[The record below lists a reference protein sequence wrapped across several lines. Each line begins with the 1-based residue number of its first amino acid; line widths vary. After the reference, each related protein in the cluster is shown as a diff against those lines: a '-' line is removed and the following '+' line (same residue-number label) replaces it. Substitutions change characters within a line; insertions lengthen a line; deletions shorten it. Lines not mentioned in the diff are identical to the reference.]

1 MKKKL
6 IILIGLLIL
15 FALGWYTKTLLS
27 SAGKSDVNSQ
37 LIDFAISDTNS
48 INKIIITDPFLKKI
62 EILRKNGKWL
72 NKTGTCISQESVHF
86 ILDAIAKI
94 TFKGYL
100 PEKSQTKFTE
110 LMASSNTKVEI
121 FQNDKWSKTWYIGPP
136 TQDHYGQIMLLES
149 DETGKSAFP
158 VMMSISGMNG
168 IIEPRF
174 FADERKWICTSIFN
188 LELNE
193 ISKVDVNYPQ
203 ESYRNFTISKKGY
216 SFIAQQNNKNFT
228 KIDTANIFRYL
239 QNFKKINFNLANYEL
254 SKNQCDSLH
263 KEVPFCILTTTEIT
277 GKKTKLRM
285 FRIKA
290 LVAEENEF
298 GELINQDMD
307 KFWCELPNGDF
318 VKCQYFVLNPLI
330 IGHVYFPE
338 MEKNFPKEK
347 LSGN

>member
-1 MKKKL
+1 MKKIL
-6 IILIGLLIL
+6 IILIGLLTLVI
-15 FALGWYTKTLLS
+15 LGWYTKTLLS
-27 SAGKSDVNSQ
+27 TAGKSDVNSQ
-37 LIDFAISDTNS
+37 LIDFAITDTNS

-62 EILRKNGKWL
+62 EILRKNGKWI
-72 NKTGTCISQESVHF
+72 NKTGTCISQQSVHF

-100 PEKSQTKFTE
+100 PDKSQTKFTE

-149 DETGKSAFP
+149 EQTGKSAFP

-216 SFIAQQNNKNFT
+216 SFIAQQNKKNFT

-239 QNFKKINFNLANYEL
+239 QNYKKIHFNLANYEL
-254 SKNQCDSLH
+254 SKKQCDSLH
-263 KEVPFCILTTTEIT
+263 KQVPFCVLSTTEIT

-285 FRIKA
+285 FRIKTA
-290 LVAEENEF
+290 IAQENEF

-307 KFWCELPNGDF
+307 KFWCELPNREF
-318 VKCQYFVLNPLI
+318 VKCQYFVFNPLI
-330 IGHVYFPE
+330 MGHVYFPE

-347 LSGN
+347 